1 MLRRSLRNGGRGN
14 RSALPQSNGM
24 EVSILKGKP
33 LPGDVKTVACAT
45 CGLVQRVEEPPAGFA
60 AECGRCGGVILE
72 RRIAG
77 PEVTAALT
85 LAALILYIP
94 ANAYPILR
102 MSFYGAYS
110 ENTVWDGVVTLAR
123 QDQWPVAAI
132 VFLASIVV
140 PLFKLAA
147 LFFLVATAWTRTSRW
162 QRARTSLYRFID
174 VIGPWAMLDVFLLA
188 ILVALVK
195 MGEVATVL
203 PGPGLLAFAGVVVLT
218 IIASASF
225 DPRLIWTGTEREG
238 TAWPKRA

>member
-1 MLRRSLRNGGRGN
+1 MANE
-14 RSALPQSNGM
+14 AKM
-24 EVSILKGKP
+24 
-33 LPGDVKTVACAT
+33 VACAT
-45 CGLVQRVEEPPAGFA
+45 CGLVQRVNEPPAGFA
-60 AECGRCGGVILE
+60 AECARCGGVILE
-72 RRIAG
+72 RGIAG
-77 PEVTAALT
+77 PEVTTALT

-123 QDQWPVAAI
+123 QDQWLVALI

-140 PLFKLAA
+140 PLLKLAV
-147 LFFLVATAWTRTSRW
+147 LFFLVASARARTTRW
-162 QRARTSLYRFID
+162 QRLRTSLYRFID
-174 VIGPWAMLDVFLLA
+174 VVGPWAMLDVFLLA

-218 IIASASF
+218 IVASASF
-225 DPRLIWTGTEREG
+225 DPRLIWNTEK
-238 TAWPKRA
+238 TT

>member
-1 MLRRSLRNGGRGN
+1 MAND
-14 RSALPQSNGM
+14 A
-24 EVSILKGKP
+24 
-33 LPGDVKTVACAT
+33 KTVACAT
-45 CGLVQRVEEPPAGFA
+45 CGLVQRVNEPPAGFA
-60 AECGRCGGVILE
+60 AECARCGGVILE
-72 RRIAG
+72 RRVAG

-94 ANAYPILR
+94 ANAFPILR

-110 ENTVWDGVVTLAR
+110 ENTVWDGVVALAR
-123 QDQWPVAAI
+123 QDQWLVAVI

-140 PLFKLAA
+140 PLVKLAV
-147 LFFLVATAWTRTSRW
+147 LFFLVASARAHSTRW
-162 QRARTSLYRFID
+162 QRLRASLYRFID
-174 VIGPWAMLDVFLLA
+174 VVGPWAMLDVFLLA

-225 DPRLIWTGTEREG
+225 DPRLIWN
-238 TAWPKRA
+238 